1 MTSFR
6 IPPMRTVKQTA
17 AAPRKRPT
25 LYYNLDQIIDSGL
38 LFESRLAELNAEIDA
53 RIGLPRTE
61 SGLVIATSR
70 VVDLRP
76 VGATEPRLFIYPRVE
91 TGDYQDA
98 YMRREILNVLLTDE
112 EAFRIHDY
120 CSAASGERRN
130 ERLFSEA
137 VKIAAADWDGWVT
150 DGDRYHESVEA
161 FLDQWTSDNQDWDDV
176 SKTFVVSPEALS
188 NRPTFLWA
196 ARPQVVIPN
205 RLDVADVTEHYVTDR
220 GWESMDI
227 DDLEGVK
234 ELQAALDAFVEVN
247 KGVVSYQE
255 DNKTAILLDWT
266 EAGE

>member
-1 MTSFR
+1 
-6 IPPMRTVKQTA
+6 MRTVKQTA

-120 CSAASGERRN
+120 CSSASSARRE
-130 ERLFSEA
+130 ERLFGEAKKVLASE
-137 VKIAAADWDGWVT
+137 WDGWVVF
-150 DGDRYHESVEA
+150 GDDFHQSVEE
-161 FLDQWTSDNQDWDDV
+161 FMDDWVSDHQDWDDE
-176 SKTFVVSPEALS
+176 KKCFVMDPEVLAG
-188 NRPTFLWA
+188 RPTFVWA
-196 ARPQVVIPN
+196 ARPQVVIPK

-234 ELQAALDAFVEVN
+234 ELQLALDAFVEVN

-255 DNKTAILLDWT
+255 DNKVAILLDWT
-266 EAGE
+266 EVNK